1 MCNFQEKKMILL
13 CLYEEMLPRC
23 NLYMKTF
30 SCFGQMVLF
39 LNFKFL
45 SSKQN
50 REIGHQK
57 FIPQMLKQKDGIVT
71 LLHKQISR

>member
-1 MCNFQEKKMILL
+1 MRNFQEKKMILL

-30 SCFGQMVLF
+30 SCFGQMVLL

-50 REIGHQK
+50 RAPKIYSTNDEAKGWYYYSFTQTNQK
-57 FIPQMLKQKDGIVT
+57 
-71 LLHKQISR
+71 R